1 MPLYED
7 GMAWPPKHCKDVE
20 KQYKIWDAW
29 YSGDPD
35 KLHDIYQ
42 VTNGLGGLID
52 PKGYGNVTD
61 TNLMDRVARY
71 FWGNPPQPGEIRHT
85 KLHVPLAGDISS
97 TSAELLFGEPPTFA
111 VDEDESNLNTNVYLE
126 KMVDNGLIPVL
137 SEGAEIGSALGGYYI
152 RVMWDKAVA
161 DCPIYD
167 VLPPDSAVPHW
178 RSDRLVGVCFWRV
191 VHEEKGKIY
200 RHLEKHEPGV
210 VWHALYCGDSQ
221 SLGQRVDLREHPE
234 TEAFAAL
241 VSQDGWVETG
251 TAWLTAEYVPNM
263 KPNRL
268 FRGSPLGRSDYS
280 GIEPTMDA
288 IDETWSSLMRD
299 VRNGKGRVIVPDA
312 YLDVQGPGRGARF
325 DAERT
330 FFSPVKALPD
340 SEGVSLEIVQFDIR
354 VAEHLETVR
363 ALSAQAVRGAGYS
376 AQTFGEADSSS
387 GTATAT
393 EIQAREK
400 RSYTTRDKKI
410 GYTKP
415 PLGRILLAGLQ
426 MYQAKWDLDDIVPQ
440 VPNIM
445 FPDGVQVD
453 EFTTARTI
461 QMLDSA
467 GAISLR
473 SKVARANPQ
482 WDKEQVETEMDEI
495 QGGAPDESVPVDDF
509 GPGADRFEDDP
520 TDLGAE
526 NPVPDGG
533 TAVEPNGPVTQPVA
547 AGVA

>member
-1 MPLYED
+1 
-7 GMAWPPKHCKDVE
+7 MAWPPKHCKDVE

-35 KLHDIYQ
+35 RLHDIYQ

-85 KLHVPLAGDISS
+85 KLHVPLAGDISA
-97 TSAELLFGEPPTFA
+97 TSADLLFGEPPTFS
-111 VDEDESNLNTNVYLE
+111 VDEDESNLNTAEYLE
-126 KMVDNGLIPVL
+126 HMVDNGLVPVL

-152 RVMWDKAVA
+152 RVMWDLAVA

-167 VLPPDSAVPHW
+167 ALPPDSAVPHW
-178 RSDRLVGVCFWRV
+178 RSDRLVGVTFWRV
-191 VHEEKGKIY
+191 VHEEKGNVW
-200 RHLEKHEPGV
+200 RHLEKHEPGR
-210 VWHALYCGDSQ
+210 VWHALYKGDNE
-221 SLGQRVDLREHPE
+221 SLGQRCALQEHPE

-241 VSQDGWVETG
+241 VNQDGWVETG

-325 DAERT
+325 DPERG

-354 VAEHLETVR
+354 VEEHVNTIK

-376 AQTFGEADSSS
+376 AQTFGEMDTVGSSA
-387 GTATAT
+387 ATAT
-393 EIQAREK
+393 EIQSREK

-426 MYQAKWDLDDIVPQ
+426 MYQAKWGLTDIVPQ
-440 VPNIM
+440 VPNIV
-445 FPDGVQVD
+445 FPDGVQTD

-473 SKVARANPQ
+473 SKVMRANPQ

-495 QGGAPDESVPVDDF
+495 EGGAAPDEIPADDL

-520 TDLGAE
+520 A
-526 NPVPDGG
+526 PIDGG
-533 TAVEPNGPVTQPVA
+533 ALEVPTAEPVVAGPQQ